1 MPSTQFSHLTQ
12 SELKAAL
19 LTRLKA
25 ASNLKKESRQLRNRL
40 RDLRSELLAIEV
52 ELKQIQEDIG
62 SDSNLAGKIMW
73 CRAVRRR
80 LNRCGDGLVAF
91 TPWLP

>member
-52 ELKQIQEDIG
+52 EL
-62 SDSNLAGKIMW
+62 
-73 CRAVRRR
+73 
-80 LNRCGDGLVAF
+80 
-91 TPWLP
+91 